1 MLVKSTP
8 KWLSYSSG
16 FVVVT
21 LFDQDVQK
29 CFTSCTGVHPSIAA
43 WKQAQLSLS
52 RGGLG
57 LRSLSHHAPAA
68 FIASLC
74 FSGLGSISHV
84 HLLQSLE
91 IFNSSVHQSDNIQI
105 GSVLEKLPSQKTLSS
120 ILDDNLFRV
129 LQGSL
134 SIADRARLL
143 SASSPH
149 ASSWLTVT
157 PSEGQG
163 LHLDPPVFQTALK
176 WWLGL
181 DTAEGSICALCPDKM
196 LDPLGHHATTC
207 KRGGDVVFRH
217 NKLRDILAETCRRA
231 HLSVQVEAGCNL
243 TPDHSHSRP
252 ADVLISNWVLG
263 KTAACDISVT
273 SPLNSNIMS
282 EAGVTA
288 GAAAQATE
296 LRKHEANDVKC
307 SELGWLCIPLVV
319 ESYGAWGKEAMESFS
334 SLASRLAITSSR
346 PKSAVLSE
354 LYGRLNLNLVRANF
368 VAQKRADAAVLLS
381 QLAEVGAED
390 PQVAFLLLRQCAA
403 FCKLVH
409 LARSATPS
417 HIAEGLAL
425 FDRDVR
431 QCFAECTAVDAADV
445 EWMQA
450 QLSLSYLASISSSGC
465 DKWNLLVEPIELFNG
480 TPLSGKIED
489 QQFRQLFH
497 ISSPANRARLLSISS
512 RHAAS
517 WLTVVPSPGLNLHL
531 EPNEFQIAVKWW
543 LGMDVSF
550 SSCCPHCPDHRL
562 DPLGHHALTCKHGG
576 DVVLRH
582 NSLRDVFVEFCHRAC
597 LGGQVEVGSGQ
608 GHDRLNSRPADV
620 LVKNWHLGKHAA
632 FDLTITSPLN
642 PTTLTEAG
650 VKCGSSAQVAEVRKH
665 AANDGKCKELGWVC
679 IPLAV
684 ESYGCWAWKPRNLL
698 NVWRLV

>member
-1 MLVKSTP
+1 MKLNRHNT
-8 KWLSYSSG
+8 
-16 FVVVT
+16 
-21 LFDQDVQK
+21 
-29 CFTSCTGVHPSIAA
+29 AA
-43 WKQAQLSLS
+43 TQL
-52 RGGLG
+52 R
-57 LRSLSHHAPAA
+57 AM
-68 FIASLC
+68 
-74 FSGLGSISHV
+74 
-84 HLLQSLE
+84 
-91 IFNSSVHQSDNIQI
+91 
-105 GSVLEKLPSQKTLSS
+105 LPS
-120 ILDDNLFRV
+120 NLQ
-129 LQGSL
+129 LAMDLCQEKG
-134 SIADRARLL
+134 
-143 SASSPH
+143 
-149 ASSWLTVT
+149 ASSWLTGLPIEEYGFT
-157 PSEGQG
+157 LHKTAFRDASALRYGWLPANAPTSCACGAAFSAEHALSCPKGGFPS
-163 LHLDPPVFQTALK
+163 
-176 WWLGL
+176 
-181 DTAEGSICALCPDKM
+181 I
-196 LDPLGHHATTC
+196 
-207 KRGGDVVFRH
+207 RH
-217 NKLRDILAETCRRA
+217 NEIRDYTAYLLSEICHYASTEPHLQPITGEVPTSATANFQDGARLDVAADGFWGSRFERAFFDVKVFNPYAPSNRRPQPSACYRTHEASKKRAYERRILE
-231 HLSVQVEAGCNL
+231 VEHASF
-243 TPDHSHSRP
+243 TP
-252 ADVLISNWVLG
+252 LIFSATGGLG
-263 KTAACDISVT
+263 R
-273 SPLNSNIMS
+273 
-282 EAGVTA
+282 EATVVYKRI
-288 GAAAQATE
+288 AAQQCE
-296 LRKHEANDVKC
+296 LFGCGDL
-307 SELGWLCIPLVV
+307 S
-319 ESYGAWGKEAMESFS
+319 SFPPEMKV
-334 SLASRLAITSSR
+334 SRV
-346 PKSAVLSE
+346 P
-354 LYGRLNLNLVRANF
+354 NLVILGAPIGDLIFCAKF

-409 LARSATPS
+409 LARSAPPS

-425 FDRDVR
+425 FDKDVR

-450 QLSLSYLASISSSGC
+450 QLSLSRGGLGLRSLSSHCVAAYLASISSSGC

-480 TPLSGKIED
+480 LVPAEDAITLETLATSNMRQHSLSGKIED

-550 SSCCPHCPDHRL
+550 GSCCPHCPDHRL

-620 LVKNWHLGKHAA
+620 LVKNWHLGKPAA

-684 ESYGCWAWKPRNLL
+684 ESYGCWGMEAQESFKRLAARLAIQMGCSRSQATTTLYQRLSLSLVRANARALL
-698 NVWRLV
+698 SRARVHLEEGG